1 MLAQSLPHPN
11 IFYVPRTGVRVV
23 NSKEMSKTNPLM
35 VAINELIPDAHVEIT
50 DAGCVISTHCGK
62 GTIGILYVMK

>member
-35 VAINELIPDAHVEIT
+35 VAIHELIPDVMES
-50 DAGCVISTHCGK
+50 ISSLG
-62 GTIGILYVMK
+62 LFRVSR